1 MQRDTATL
9 VNKLGLHARAA
20 ASFVKTASAY
30 PCDISVKH
38 QDKTVSGKSIMG
50 MMMLAAARGSTL
62 EIIADGPHESEALNA
77 LSLLV
82 RNRFGEPE

>member
-1 MQRDTATL
+1 MQKQTATL

-20 ASFVKTASAY
+20 ASFVKIASSY
-30 PCDISVKH
+30 QCDITVRYG
-38 QDKTVSGKSIMG
+38 DKTVSGKSIMQ

-62 EIIADGPHESEALNA
+62 EITADGPREEEALRE
-77 LSLLV
+77 LSELI